1 MKNKFL
7 LLIIFIFF
15 FISPFCSSS
24 EEKSDKQTKADA
36 CVKLIRSRIS
46 QDQSYYTEI
55 IDFLSAGMK
64 KEEALN
70 KLFSLS
76 LLSCYRDIAFFDAEE
91 IDRSPK
97 VNAMTAD
104 NKQLLAWEKWEGLF
118 KENNEET
125 LNYEMASLNEAIQDL
140 KSGEVDL
147 SYLNQAPQ
155 GQNGYNQQ
163 NEYDERMDYITNRE
177 KKIDFS
183 IFGFNFTQ
191 LDEKSKNLLGI
202 SLIILVF
209 VFVLGGPKWISS
221 MRNQNKKDKKK
232 KKKNN

>member
-1 MKNKFL
+1 
-7 LLIIFIFF
+7 
-15 FISPFCSSS
+15 
-24 EEKSDKQTKADA
+24 
-36 CVKLIRSRIS
+36 
-46 QDQSYYTEI
+46 
-55 IDFLSAGMK
+55 MK

-209 VFVLGGPKWISS
+209 VFVLGGLKWISS